1 MHPEHR
7 MKAARTFF
15 LMLALVGFIFS
26 LSIHLLALLGRAP
39 SSEYWFVVPFLGA
52 FVSWISAAYLSRAKA
67 GRMASIPVSEVV
79 KDCPTWLKR
88 TNYFFFAYTG
98 LIFLWV
104 GLRAPGLFHW
114 GKVELPTRTGFV
126 IFSAFSMTFYVGS
139 FSMLFGKLFGENRQD
154 AMSSDATQ
162 KTA

>member
-1 MHPEHR
+1 

-15 LMLALVGFIFS
+15 LMLALVGFLFS
-26 LSIHLLALLGRAP
+26 LIIHLLALRGGAP

-52 FVSWISAAYLSRAKA
+52 LVSWIAAAYLCGAKA
-67 GRMASIPVSEVV
+67 GPRGRIPIGEVV

-104 GLRAPGLFHW
+104 VLRAPGIFHW
-114 GKVELPTRTGFV
+114 RKVELSAPTDFV
-126 IFSAFSMTFYVGS
+126 FFSTFSMMFYASS
-139 FSMLFGKLFGENRQD
+139 FSMLFGKLFGETRGGL
-154 AMSSDATQ
+154 TLPI
-162 KTA
+162 

>member
-1 MHPEHR
+1 MD
-7 MKAARTFF
+7 F
-15 LMLALVGFIFS
+15 GS
-26 LSIHLLALLGRAP
+26 LSEPCKGGPDGEYPCQRGCQRLPNLA
-39 SSEYWFVVPFLGA
+39 E
-52 FVSWISAAYLSRAKA
+52 K
-67 GRMASIPVSEVV
+67 
-79 KDCPTWLKR
+79 

-98 LIFLWV
+98 FIFLWV

-154 AMSSDATQ
+154 TMSSDATQ